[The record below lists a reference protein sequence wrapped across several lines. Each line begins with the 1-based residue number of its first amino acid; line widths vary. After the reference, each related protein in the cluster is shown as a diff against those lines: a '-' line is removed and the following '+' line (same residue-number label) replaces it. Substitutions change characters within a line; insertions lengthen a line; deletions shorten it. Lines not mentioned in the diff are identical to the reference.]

1 MTLLPT
7 VAELKSWRTAQA
19 GPVVFVPTMGAL
31 HEGHLQLM
39 RDARKIAGKGGRVIV
54 SIFVN
59 PLQFGPKEDFAKYP
73 RELDADAAKCASVAV
88 DAIFAPEAAEMY
100 PPDRSV
106 MVLETKLSTGL
117 CGASRPGHFDGV
129 GTVVLKLFNL
139 VQPHTA
145 VFGKKDYQQLA
156 IIRRVVRDLNVPVEI
171 VGSETVREEDGLAM
185 SSRNRYLTPEQRAQA
200 PAIRRSLQHV
210 QRRWQAGEV
219 SAAALVEAFRA
230 ELQTNAPLG
239 IVDYIA
245 CVDRDTL
252 EPQTEATPNGLL
264 AAAVFFD
271 RTRLID
277 NLELVTAS
285 A

>member
-7 VAELKSWRTAQA
+7 LAELNTWRSAQR

-39 RDARKIAGKGGRVIV
+39 RDARQIAGEGAKVIV

-73 RELDADAAKCASVAV
+73 RELEADAAKCASVGV
-88 DAIFAPEAAEMY
+88 DAIFAPDAADMY

-106 MVLETKLSTGL
+106 MVLETRLSTGL

-156 IIRRVVRDLNVPVEI
+156 IIRRVVRDLNVPVQI

-200 PAIRRSLQHV
+200 PAIRRSLLQV
-210 QRRWQAGEV
+210 RRRWLAGERD
-219 SAAALVEAFRA
+219 AAVLIQAYQA
-230 ELQTNAPLG
+230 ELQMHAPLG
-239 IVDYIA
+239 VIDYIA

-252 EPQTEATPNGLL
+252 APLTEVDSNALL
-264 AAAVFFD
+264 ATAVFFD

-277 NLELVTAS
+277 NLELDGTL
-285 A
+285 